1 MKLGLAWRALKR
13 DLKGHVAYLGSF
25 YKGQKRGQGPG
36 VPPFIG
42 RGGAGERCPRTQ
54 GSRARGEARTSREAL
69 VWDSVPP
76 PPPSHTRKW
85 RGLTP
90 QGRTARLG
98 EPSWEAALLSK
109 GSLVPLLLVP
119 EVLPSP
125 AFPRLKCLA
134 SPLGIHV

>member
-1 MKLGLAWRALKR
+1 MDLAWRALKR

-42 RGGAGERCPRTQ
+42 RGERCPRTQ
-54 GSRARGEARTSREAL
+54 GGRARGEARTSREAL
-69 VWDSVPP
+69 VPP
-76 PPPSHTRKW
+76 PPQSYLRVEGPHTA
-85 RGLTP
+85 G
-90 QGRTARLG
+90 QNRLAG
-98 EPSWEAALLSK
+98 EPSWEAALLSR